1 MEHLEIM
8 QQLEFSAAKQVR
20 KKLIASENL
29 VAELVCYEPGQA
41 TVSHLHPRQDE
52 IFHVIEGKGTI
63 AVGEEAVP
71 VSAGSVVFGPSGV
84 RHGIRA
90 DAGVRLVLMFIK
102 GPGSAETRKSP
113 IASR

>member
-1 MEHLEIM
+1 MEHFEIM
-8 QQLEFSAAKQVR
+8 QQIAFSPAKQVR

-52 IFHVIEGKGTI
+52 IFYVIEGKGTI
-63 AVGEEAVP
+63 VVGEEGIP
-71 VSAGSVVFGPSGV
+71 VSTGSVVFGPLGV

-90 DAGVRLVLMFIK
+90 DAGDRLVLIFIK
-102 GPGSAETRKSP
+102 GPGSMDV
-113 IASR
+113 I